1 MGRKFITAGDHP
13 SQMEDIGVEVN
24 QTETMAASSLLTT
37 LTDINQTVSKVFF
50 SAPRASQKPLE
61 LVLGSG
67 VYFTLNGVFDF
78 LIYCYGRWFDIVKIV
93 NVT

>member
-1 MGRKFITAGDHP
+1 MYGFIC
-13 SQMEDIGVEVN
+13 
-24 QTETMAASSLLTT
+24 LKKYF
-37 LTDINQTVSKVFF
+37 TVDGI
-50 SAPRASQKPLE
+50 
-61 LVLGSG
+61 VLYQDWLAIAG